1 MSAGWKI
8 PSPLIP
14 PNLIISCSC
23 LPTTVSR
30 ALLLC
35 ACAKDLTDTQSS
47 DYCRELCVISH
58 FPNLESLSHQSG
70 SGLWALGSG
79 LWVPPKNLWL
89 CWSQVNQLIVT
100 NVTKLCQVESA
111 VPLHVSLSGHKGVS
125 GSLRVFLSL
134 GNLQEHCKN
143 EAKCNFKHWTCP
155 TQSWQDRQYRPEA
168 EFSQDGAHWTRFIPE
183 VLACAS

>member
-70 SGLWALGSG
+70 SGLWALGSTQES
-79 LWVPPKNLWL
+79 LTLLESSKSTYSHKCYQTLSSRIS
-89 CWSQVNQLIVT
+89 CAFT
-100 NVTKLCQVESA
+100 CQFVWTQRCFRIIEGFFVHWEFA
-111 VPLHVSLSGHKGVS
+111 GT
-125 GSLRVFLSL
+125 
-134 GNLQEHCKN
+134 LQE
-143 EAKCNFKHWTCP
+143 
-155 TQSWQDRQYRPEA
+155 
-168 EFSQDGAHWTRFIPE
+168 
-183 VLACAS
+183 